1 MEVTVMTE
9 KQAPR
14 VRHKTFHYRT
24 SVQWLEGRAG
34 LNRSDGKPAFRV
46 ASPPEFKGEEG
57 VWTPEDLFV
66 AAVNTCT
73 MTTFAAF
80 AAKRELSIDVYESAA
95 EGTLEFSDGSYR
107 FTQVV
112 VRPRIVARAPA
123 TREMVEAL
131 VRDAHHSC
139 LITNSISGEVVV
151 EAEIEITG

>member
-1 MEVTVMTE
+1 MTTTGE
-9 KQAPR
+9 APR

-24 SVQWLEGRAG
+24 SVFWLGNRAG
-34 LNRSDGKPAFRV
+34 LNRSEGKQEFRV
-46 ASPPEFKGEEG
+46 ASPPEFKGEHG

-80 AAKRELSIDVYESAA
+80 TSKRDVPIISYESEA
-95 EGTLEFSDGSYR
+95 EGTLEFADGSYR
-107 FTQVV
+107 FTKVV
-112 VRPRIVARAPA
+112 VRPRIVATAPA
-123 TREMVEAL
+123 TRELIEAIL
-131 VRDAHHSC
+131 HDAHRGC